1 MNVAPLASLAA
12 YFAALSLMA
21 IGGANAVLPD
31 MHRHAVEVQ
40 AWMTSDEFAGLVA
53 LSQAAPGPN
62 VLIVALIG
70 WKAYGLP
77 GGLTALLAMCLPSS
91 LLTYQVAGA
100 WQRLERTRF
109 RALVKATL
117 GPLTVGLILAGA
129 YLLARGADHSPAGFI
144 ITGLTA
150 WLVVK
155 KNTHPLLLLAGAG
168 ALGAVG
174 LV

>member
-1 MNVAPLASLAA
+1 MSAAPLASLAA
-12 YFAALSLMA
+12 YFATLSLMA

-77 GGLTALLAMCLPSS
+77 GGLTAIHAIFDQFITDMRQLSAERFYVASEEAVIPSDEE
-91 LLTYQVAGA
+91 TPEGNAAG
-100 WQRLERTRF
+100 E
-109 RALVKATL
+109 
-117 GPLTVGLILAGA
+117 
-129 YLLARGADHSPAGFI
+129 
-144 ITGLTA
+144 
-150 WLVVK
+150 
-155 KNTHPLLLLAGAG
+155 
-168 ALGAVG
+168 
-174 LV
+174 